1 VTVNDDEHRPYAEQ
15 GRNLARLR
23 NEARLRQNQ
32 IASAFRIQPAAVSS
46 WETGR
51 TRPEPEKLH
60 ELDRLLGGTGEVF
73 HLYGTPVVADGAL
86 AADVAAI
93 RAALE
98 RVLESIAVEN
108 REMIAGIQAELAVLA
123 QAQLAVAETVRQLTD
138 GLLAQKTRAGRAR
151 PAQRSSTR

>member
-1 VTVNDDEHRPYAEQ
+1 M
-15 GRNLARLR
+15 
-23 NEARLRQNQ
+23 RLRQHH
-32 IASAFRIQPAAVSS
+32 ISDAFGIKAAAVSS

-60 ELDRLLGGTGEVF
+60 ELDRLMGGTGEVF

-86 AADVAAI
+86 AADVSAI
-93 RAALE
+93 RA
-98 RVLESIAVEN
+98 VLESALAGIVVEN
-108 REMIAGIQAELAVLA
+108 REMIVGIQTELARLA